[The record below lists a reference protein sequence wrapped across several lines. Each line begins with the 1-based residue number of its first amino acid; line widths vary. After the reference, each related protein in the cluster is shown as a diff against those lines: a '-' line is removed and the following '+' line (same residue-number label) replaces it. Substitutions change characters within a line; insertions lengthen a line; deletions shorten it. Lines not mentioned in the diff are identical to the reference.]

1 MSNLGLVARYE
12 YTRHVLK
19 PSFLVAI
26 VSMPLVIGLSIGLG
40 WFIKTLNNDAS
51 AVGYVDHYGLLA
63 DPIPAPKRGRLP
75 DNPGVPGL
83 VPLIAFPTEQAAR
96 KALESGEIQ
105 AYYVVAGDYFE
116 TNHVD
121 LVYLEPPDED
131 ATRQFW
137 DFMQINLLTDLPKE
151 VAHRAVSG
159 SNLIVRWP
167 DDTPGGRREFSARGF
182 LNSFLPLVI
191 GAAFMFLLFMSSGY
205 LMGTM
210 MEEKGNRTVEI
221 MMTSISSNQLIGGK
235 VVGIVAVTFTQFIA
249 WVALAGLVVFIG
261 GHLLGIEPLLNLALD
276 MRVIAPMIAVFVPA
290 YVMIAAL
297 MTAIGTTF
305 AEAQEA
311 QQMMSLFILPS
322 MVPIWL
328 IQPIAENLNGP
339 IALGLTLFPI
349 TALPTI
355 SLRMM
360 FSYVPLAQL
369 LASVGI
375 LALCAWGSVRLAGR
389 AFRRGMLRYGQNL
402 NWRDLLF
409 GRR

>member
-1 MSNLGLVARYE
+1 MSSLWLVARYE
-12 YTRHVLK
+12 YKRHVLK
-19 PSFLVAI
+19 PSFIVAI
-26 VSMPLVIGLSIGLG
+26 LSMPLVIGLSIGLG
-40 WFIKTLNNDAS
+40 WLTDTLKNDTS
-51 AVGYVDHYGLLA
+51 ALGYVDHAGLLM
-63 DPIPAPKRGRLP
+63 DPLPAPKRGSTP

-105 AYYVVAGDYFE
+105 AYYVLAADYFE

-121 LVYLEPPDED
+121 LVYLEPPDGVT
-131 ATRQFW
+131 TRQFW
-137 DFMQINLLTDLPKE
+137 DFMQINRLTDLPKE
-151 VAHRAVSG
+151 VACRAVAG

-167 DDTPGGRREFSARGF
+167 DDAPGGRREFSPRTF
-182 LNSFLPLVI
+182 FNNFLPLIV

-210 MEEKGNRTVEI
+210 MEEKGSRTVEI
-221 MMTSISSNQLIGGK
+221 LMTSISSNQLIGGK
-235 VVGIVAVTFTQFIA
+235 VVGIVAVSFTQFLA
-249 WVALAGLVVFIG
+249 WVALAGLIVLIG
-261 GHLLGIEPLLNLALD
+261 GHLLGIEPLLNVALD
-276 MRVIAPMIAVFVPA
+276 LRIIAPMIAVFVPA

-297 MTAIGTTF
+297 MTAIGATF

-328 IQPIAENLNGP
+328 IQPIVENPNGP
-339 IALGLTLFPI
+339 IAIGLSLFPI

-360 FSYVPLAQL
+360 FSYVPLAQI
-369 LASVGI
+369 LASVAI
-375 LALCAWGSVRLAGR
+375 LVLCAGGAVWLAGR

-402 NWRDLLF
+402 NWRDLFF
-409 GRR
+409 GRG